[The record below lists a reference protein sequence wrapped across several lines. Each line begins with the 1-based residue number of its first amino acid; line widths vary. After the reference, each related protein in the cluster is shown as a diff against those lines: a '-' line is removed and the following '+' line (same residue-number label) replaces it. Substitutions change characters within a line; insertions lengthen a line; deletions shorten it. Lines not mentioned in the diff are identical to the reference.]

1 MASVQVFVDD
11 VVRGD
16 LPMVCAKRGG
26 PATGRMTVEAPVANG
41 GGLAWLLVF
50 LGPIGWVVL
59 LVVLTRGH
67 ERLRGSVPM
76 SDEAAQT
83 ILNRLRVRN
92 VLVVVVIASLALA
105 FAVAIPTGQVGLL
118 LLAAASCLAAIA
130 AHIAAD
136 LASVR
141 LDLDGSRR
149 WVTLWAVHP
158 EFVAAVED
166 RQRARDTLRG

>member
-26 PATGRMTVEAPVANG
+26 PATGRMTVEAPVASG

-50 LGPIGWVVL
+50 LGPVGWVVL
-59 LVVLTRGH
+59 LVILTRGQ
-67 ERLRGSVPM
+67 ERLSGSVPM

-83 ILNRLRVRN
+83 IVNRLRVRN
-92 VLVVVVIASLALA
+92 LLVVLVAASVVLALLLPA
-105 FAVAIPTGQVGLL
+105 GRVGLL
-118 LLAAASCLAAIA
+118 LLAVGSCLAAA
-130 AHIAAD
+130 GAHIAAD

-141 LDLDGSRR
+141 MDLDGSRR

-158 EFVAAVED
+158 EFVAAVEN
-166 RQRARDTLRG
+166 RERARDTVRD